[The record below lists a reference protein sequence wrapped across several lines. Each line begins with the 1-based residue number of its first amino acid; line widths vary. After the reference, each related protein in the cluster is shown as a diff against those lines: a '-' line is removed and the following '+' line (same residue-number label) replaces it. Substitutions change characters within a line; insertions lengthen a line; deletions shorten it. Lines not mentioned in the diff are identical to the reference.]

1 MEFSILAKPSISNYE
16 LPLAMLETIGN
27 SRMGSLPDKYH
38 HLGVEDSN
46 RHQSKR
52 VQIIDLD
59 SFLGLRS
66 DCMVS
71 WNMVS
76 EVANGWGWQSQQGEG
91 RCKSSE
97 GWQGVGQKS
106 GEWGRWGD

>member
-1 MEFSILAKPSISNYE
+1 MAKPSISNYE

-46 RHQSKR
+46 RHQSKK

-76 EVANGWGWQSQQGEG
+76 EWQMDEVGKANKG
-91 RCKSSE
+91 RGGASLVRGGK
-97 GWQGVGQKS
+97 G
-106 GEWGRWGD
+106 